1 LSERDRGRRGH
12 VRINEEYAIVLD
24 YLPYGNPYSNRQSP
38 TPIIQAMGEFYFTLF
53 EAAPGPALGQ
63 VKPGERIYVGPD
75 VSYNYIRVDGII
87 SYDDLTPAAKKTL
100 DEVLDNLIKQREKDF
115 VNFLNNSSP
124 ITTRLHQLELIPG
137 IGKKIMWKALDERK
151 MAPFQSF
158 EDFEKRV
165 GVKNVAQAIKKRI
178 IEEMQG
184 KDNFRLFVRYYRRPV
199 TRRLSARQASSNR
212 SACALTSV
220 RKRF

>member
-1 LSERDRGRRGH
+1 MSDRDRERRGR

-38 TPIIQAMGEFYFTLF
+38 TPIIQAMGVFYFTLF
-53 EAAPGPALGQ
+53 EATPGLALGQ
-63 VKPGERIYVGPD
+63 VKPGEKIYVGPD
-75 VSYNYIRVDGII
+75 VSYNYIRINAII
-87 SYDDLTPAAKKTL
+87 SYDDLTPASKKTL
-100 DEVLDNLIKQREKDF
+100 DEALTNIIKEREKDF
-115 VNFLNNSSP
+115 VDFLNKSSP

-151 MAPFQSF
+151 LAPFQSF

-165 GVKNVAQAIKKRI
+165 GVKNLAQAIKKRI

-184 KDNFRLFVRYYRRPV
+184 KDNFRLFVRYS
-199 TRRLSARQASSNR
+199 RRLNPWR
-212 SACALTSV
+212 
-220 RKRF
+220 